1 MPGPEYPVIG
11 VVCGHKGVTRLELFG
26 GLEVQATVLDTDR
39 GINQSSLSDSV
50 SRVVGLPNHTGNRP
64 ACPLGCPTAVG
75 GHTFA

>member
-50 SRVVGLPNHTGNRP
+50 SRVVGLPNHTGMIHG
-64 ACPLGCPTAVG
+64 AD
-75 GHTFA
+75 